1 MGDEKGLTFGD
12 GFKFGLGFFT
22 AGLVFYII
30 IIIITFLL
38 LVGMIGSMMHHW

>member
-1 MGDEKGLTFGD
+1 MAERLGLMD

-30 IIIITFLL
+30 VLMITIALFGST
-38 LVGMIGSMMHHW
+38 LVGMSGAHW